1 MPKMPQSPGVTKYQF
16 EIDDD
21 EWERW
26 KDTVPRS
33 KTLDERIREL
43 IEADRNG
50 RVLEP
55 SADRS
60 SERTRERDHAG
71 TGPSTPAS
79 AVDVPQNADLR
90 ERLDALEFPDP
101 QKEGYTREDRVDLL
115 ATVYQR
121 LEDADGDWVTR
132 DELRDLF
139 ETMPAGYTSE
149 SSWYERF
156 VREWLP
162 ELEEVEKSGKGASGM
177 RIREAP
183 LVVAELDRYVDSSSD
198 GTMAN
203 MPPQL
208 DTAS

>member
-1 MPKMPQSPGVTKYQF
+1 MSEMAQQAGVTKYQF
-16 EIDDD
+16 QIDDEDWD
-21 EWERW
+21 EW

-43 IEADRNG
+43 IEADTEG
-50 RVLEP
+50 RVLES

-60 SERTRERDHAG
+60 RERTRERDH
-71 TGPSTPAS
+71 TDTESSTPAP
-79 AVDVPQNADLR
+79 AVDVPQNVDLR

-132 DELRDLF
+132 DGLRDLF
-139 ETMPAGYTSE
+139 ETMPAGYSSE

-177 RIREAP
+177 RI
-183 LVVAELDRYVDSSSD
+183 VN
-198 GTMAN
+198 GH
-203 MPPQL
+203 
-208 DTAS
+208 